1 MKILFLDIDGV
12 LNSMPTVMEYGLDFI
27 DDILVALVARIVNET
42 DCKIVLSSTW
52 RIEERNFELVKKALA
67 NRGLE
72 VHDKTPVLERAGDWV
87 RRHEEIQ
94 AWLDQ
99 NQVDKFAIVDD
110 FEDAEIQGNFFK
122 THEDRGLTVQIA
134 EQIIQHLNA

>member
-1 MKILFLDIDGV
+1 MKVLFLDIDGV
-12 LNSMPTVMEYGLDFI
+12 LNSMPTIMENGLDFI

-67 NRGLE
+67 NQKLE
-72 VHDKTPVLERAGDWV
+72 VHDKTPVLEKKDDWV
-87 RRHEEIQ
+87 RRNEEIQ

-110 FEDAEIQGNFFK
+110 FDDAEIEGNFFL
-122 THEDRGLTVQIA
+122 THEDDGLTVEIA
-134 EQIIQHLNA
+134 EKIIRHLNS

>member
-1 MKILFLDIDGV
+1 
-12 LNSMPTVMEYGLDFI
+12 MPTIMENGLDFI

-42 DCKIVLSSTW
+42 DAKIVLSSTW
-52 RIEERNFELVKKALA
+52 RIEDKNFNLVKKALA
-67 NRGLE
+67 NQKLE
-72 VHDKTPVLERAGDWV
+72 VHDKTPVLEKKDDWV

-110 FEDAEIQGNFFK
+110 FDDAKIEGNFFL
-122 THEDRGLTVQIA
+122 THEDEGLTVEIA
-134 EQIIQHLNA
+134 ENIIRHLNS